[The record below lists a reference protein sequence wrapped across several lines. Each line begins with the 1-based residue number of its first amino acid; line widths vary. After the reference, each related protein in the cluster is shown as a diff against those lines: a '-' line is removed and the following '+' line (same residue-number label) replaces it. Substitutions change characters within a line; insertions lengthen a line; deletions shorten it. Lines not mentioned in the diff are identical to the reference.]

1 MIKIEMSVVL
11 DEKLSVE
18 YLNDY
23 IGFSYKVKEKIDYV
37 KLNEK
42 IEEFLRNNIEC
53 VFELLNDN
61 SVLDDCFEE
70 DEIKNG

>member
-11 DEKLSVE
+11 NEKLSVE

-70 DEIKNG
+70 DESKNG